1 MVPAHAV
8 GRLTVAH
15 WTKPRTWVDGERI
28 IASILNTHVRD
39 NLDFLHNRD
48 RVHAVQTQDN
58 SLKNDEWECIEFGGE
73 SFDRGSMHSRKRGKQ
88 IKFRQDGTYYL
99 IFKIA
104 FEQTD
109 TVDIETV
116 AATVGDDKFTK
127 NSHGLVNGDV
137 VKLSSL
143 GTITGVST
151 GVNYY
156 VVNATTSDT
165 FKVSTTEGGTAENLT
180 GSNDDVTVTQQLGER
195 SVMLRRNSDQNDS
208 GGHHIGTWNAEAV
221 TDAVIYVDGEVLVE
235 MKKGDHLNLFVKQNS
250 GRRGLKALSGSSGT
264 SYLQAVQMGG

>member
-1 MVPAHAV
+1 M
-8 GRLTVAH
+8 AH

-39 NLDFLHNRD
+39 ALDFLHDRD
-48 RVHAVQTQDN
+48 RTHAVQTQDN
-58 SLKNDEWECIEFGGE
+58 ALKNDEWECIDFGGE
-73 SFDRGSMHSRKRGKQ
+73 SFDRGGMHSSRKRSKQ
-88 IKFRQDGTYYL
+88 IRFRQDGVYYL

-116 AATVGDDKFTK
+116 AADVGTDKFTK

-143 GTITGVST
+143 GTVTGVT
-151 GVNYY
+151 AGTAYY
-156 VVNATTSDT
+156 VVNASTSDT
-165 FKVSTTEGGTAENLT
+165 FKVSSTLGGTAENLT
-180 GSNDDVTVTQQLGER
+180 GSNANVTVTQQLGER

-208 GGHHIGTWNAEAV
+208 GGHQIGTWNAEAV
-221 TDAVIYVDGEVLVE
+221 TGSAIYVDGEVLVE
-235 MKKGDHLNLFVKQNS
+235 MKKGDHVNLFVKQNS